1 VPAGT
6 CLENEVRQ
14 IDACFR
20 PASLMA
26 TAPTNSSDS
35 WEVRHVPGVDDASVP
50 CPLISRCE
58 EHSAHICCRHAFLPP
73 SFLLSPVRVSCPE
86 RTFLKVRASEHGHG
100 FSQPCAAFT
109 PTRAHVMSCL
119 IHDSR
124 LTSAIDLGH
133 TLPPCL
139 SPYQASSAS
148 SLLLL
153 VMCIYASMH
162 RSCLDGEPRLG
173 VALAFTG
180 ARTCPHARSN
190 ARPVSACRGLAT
202 VAVVQKPRKARDVGL
217 PWYIPGFASRV

>member
-1 VPAGT
+1 MVM
-6 CLENEVRQ
+6 
-14 IDACFR
+14 
-20 PASLMA
+20 ASR
-26 TAPTNSSDS
+26 N
-35 WEVRHVPGVDDASVP
+35 
-50 CPLISRCE
+50 
-58 EHSAHICCRHAFLPP
+58 
-73 SFLLSPVRVSCPE
+73 PVRP
-86 RTFLKVRASEHGHG
+86 LH
-100 FSQPCAAFT
+100 P
-109 PTRAHVMSCL
+109 HVHMSCL

-217 PWYIPGFASRV
+217 PWYIPGFETRVRIPGVTAVCGLSIPGLQPGFATCPIPGFSRLVLLGVAVSAVHDFRRSSHPHAHARHLGFAHARA

>member
-1 VPAGT
+1 MVGAGRWCAYEGWPREEGPELRSCGVLLLSLWGT
-6 CLENEVRQ
+6 SSN
-14 IDACFR
+14 I
-20 PASLMA
+20 ASL
-26 TAPTNSSDS
+26 S
-35 WEVRHVPGVDDASVP
+35 EVRHVGLTGTWGLFDKAAACGLD
-50 CPLISRCE
+50 
-58 EHSAHICCRHAFLPP
+58 
-73 SFLLSPVRVSCPE
+73 
-86 RTFLKVRASEHGHG
+86 HG

>member
-1 VPAGT
+1 MRRPGIICIHLPECREPLSLRVSLRLASCGDRGVPAGT

-86 RTFLKVRASEHGHG
+86 RTFLKVRASEHGQASRSSPIAALRDPTCMFTLPSFTEQFPLPPP
-100 FSQPCAAFT
+100 FS
-109 PTRAHVMSCL
+109 TRPGASRRGATHSRRQGSLSCL
-119 IHDSR
+119 
-124 LTSAIDLGH
+124 
-133 TLPPCL
+133 P
-139 SPYQASSAS
+139 
-148 SLLLL
+148 
-153 VMCIYASMH
+153 
-162 RSCLDGEPRLG
+162 
-173 VALAFTG
+173 
-180 ARTCPHARSN
+180 
-190 ARPVSACRGLAT
+190 
-202 VAVVQKPRKARDVGL
+202 
-217 PWYIPGFASRV
+217 

>member
-1 VPAGT
+1 MSLRLASCGDRGVPAGT
-6 CLENEVRQ
+6 CFENEVRQ

-58 EHSAHICCRHAFLPP
+58 KHSAHICCRHAFLPP
-73 SFLLSPVRVSCPE
+73 SSLLPPFSGACLLSRTDFFEGTGE
-86 RTFLKVRASEHGHG
+86 RAWSWLLATLCGLYTHT
-100 FSQPCAAFT
+100 CT
-109 PTRAHVMSCL
+109 CHVMSCL

-139 SPYQASSAS
+139 KPMLKPY
-148 SLLLL
+148 
-153 VMCIYASMH
+153 
-162 RSCLDGEPRLG
+162 
-173 VALAFTG
+173 
-180 ARTCPHARSN
+180 
-190 ARPVSACRGLAT
+190 
-202 VAVVQKPRKARDVGL
+202 
-217 PWYIPGFASRV
+217 

>member
-1 VPAGT
+1 M
-6 CLENEVRQ
+6 
-14 IDACFR
+14 
-20 PASLMA
+20 SL
-26 TAPTNSSDS
+26 D
-35 WEVRHVPGVDDASVP
+35 
-50 CPLISRCE
+50 LIPW
-58 EHSAHICCRHAFLPP
+58 LG
-73 SFLLSPVRVSCPE
+73 SPVSHSCLTGVRVESTRLMRDGNVE
-86 RTFLKVRASEHGHG
+86 VKRKRACAVCSNRAYEIEVTIKSVTLGSMGHG
-100 FSQPCAAFT
+100 M
-109 PTRAHVMSCL
+109 R
-119 IHDSR
+119 HDAR
-124 LTSAIDLGH
+124 LDLGH

>member
-1 VPAGT
+1 
-6 CLENEVRQ
+6 
-14 IDACFR
+14 
-20 PASLMA
+20 MA
-26 TAPTNSSDS
+26 TRGRTGTALVRCAPL
-35 WEVRHVPGVDDASVP
+35 E
-50 CPLISRCE
+50 PLGNE
-58 EHSAHICCRHAFLPP
+58 
-73 SFLLSPVRVSCPE
+73 
-86 RTFLKVRASEHGHG
+86 LKHCVALGGAACGGLDHG
-100 FSQPCAAFT
+100 FSQPCATFT
-109 PTRAHVMSCL
+109 LKRAHAMSCL

-202 VAVVQKPRKARDVGL
+202 VAVVQIMVQKPRKARDVGL

>member
-1 VPAGT
+1 MSLWGT
-6 CLENEVRQ
+6 SPN
-14 IDACFR
+14 I
-20 PASLMA
+20 ASL
-26 TAPTNSSDS
+26 P
-35 WEVRHVPGVDDASVP
+35 EVRHVGLTGTWGLFDKAAACGLD
-50 CPLISRCE
+50 
-58 EHSAHICCRHAFLPP
+58 
-73 SFLLSPVRVSCPE
+73 
-86 RTFLKVRASEHGHG
+86 HG
-100 FSQPCAAFT
+100 FSQPCATFT
-109 PTRAHVMSCL
+109 LKRAHAMSCL

-217 PWYIPGFASRV
+217 PWYIPGFETRVRIPGVTAVCSYPGYNPGSLHGRSRVFPGWYCWGLCVLPR

>member
-1 VPAGT
+1 
-6 CLENEVRQ
+6 
-14 IDACFR
+14 
-20 PASLMA
+20 
-26 TAPTNSSDS
+26 
-35 WEVRHVPGVDDASVP
+35 
-50 CPLISRCE
+50 
-58 EHSAHICCRHAFLPP
+58 
-73 SFLLSPVRVSCPE
+73 
-86 RTFLKVRASEHGHG
+86 
-100 FSQPCAAFT
+100 
-109 PTRAHVMSCL
+109 MSCL

-162 RSCLDGEPRLG
+162 RSCLDGEPRLR

-190 ARPVSACRGLAT
+190 ARPVSASRGLAT
-202 VAVVQKPRKARDVGL
+202 VAVVQKPRKARDMGL
-217 PWYIPGFASRV
+217 PWYIPGFRNPGSHPGCRPPLSESGLQPGFATWPIPGFSRVVLLGVVTKRKGEIYGIRRQR